1 MQITLFSHRA
11 RGAHTQTHTY
21 RWRPF
26 AVLSF
31 NVAEELRR
39 NQLHSWALSLVLE
52 CLMPF
57 LIVISFVVIS
67 YYYWFAFIFF
77 YAIKFNWNVHSFY
90 LLLLKQVIVVFWT
103 IEEKNGWVIG
113 FRLKHNAITAP
124 LARLW
129 YWFVVWVAWWYVLIA
144 WSFPMRTS
152 RQLILLLFVLFFL
165 EFCEELNTKKK
176 QKLNHNKVGLDL
188 LQRTIRRWV
197 IFHHDRTLCYPGLS
211 HAHTPAFARTY
222 LHDTISDITD
232 GTRREWMKQ

>member
-90 LLLLKQVIVVFWT
+90 LLLLKQVVVVFWT
-103 IEEKNGWVIG
+103 IEEKMVGS
-113 FRLKHNAITAP
+113 LD
-124 LARLW
+124 
-129 YWFVVWVAWWYVLIA
+129 
-144 WSFPMRTS
+144 
-152 RQLILLLFVLFFL
+152 FVLSTMPSPHRLHVYDIDSWYESRDDVFL
-165 EFCEELNTKKK
+165 
-176 QKLNHNKVGLDL
+176 
-188 LQRTIRRWV
+188 
-197 IFHHDRTLCYPGLS
+197 
-211 HAHTPAFARTY
+211 
-222 LHDTISDITD
+222 LHDHFPWGLHDNWFYYCLYHFSLNSVKNWTQKKNKNWTITKLD
-232 GTRREWMKQ
+232 